1 MESECE
7 SELTDDEDFTDRNEA
22 IETSKKNIDIEFL
35 LQYLWKS
42 ISPPTKEEDVL
53 QQWYGCIYQEYN
65 KTKGSKK
72 QVLFAA
78 KATPRFLSDENGKA
92 YALEMESF
100 KSKIGRRTIFE
111 TVPQHL
117 GQDISVCPLCN
128 IIAGLLEVIPMKNN

>member
-35 LQYLWKS
+35 LQSLWKS

-92 YALEMESF
+92 YTLEMESF

-117 GQDISVCPLCN
+117 GQDISLCPLRN